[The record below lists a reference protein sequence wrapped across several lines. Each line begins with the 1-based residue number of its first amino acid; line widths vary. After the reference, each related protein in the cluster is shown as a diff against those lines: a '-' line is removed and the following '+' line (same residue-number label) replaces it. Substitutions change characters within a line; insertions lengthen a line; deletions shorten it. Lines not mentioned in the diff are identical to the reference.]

1 MNYLDLFSGAGG
13 FHLGLKEAGIK
24 FNKTFFS
31 EIDKNAIKVYKKH
44 FPNSVEL
51 GDINNINEKKLPK
64 IDLVTFGFPCQ
75 DISIAGQQ
83 KGLSGNRSS
92 LFNEAIRIISWC
104 KPKYFI
110 FENVK
115 NLFSINKGKDFEYIL
130 RTVADIGYNAQWQL
144 INTNWFL
151 PQNRERIYFIGYL
164 GKKST
169 PKILPIGQSKSI
181 FKKNKGYS
189 QNNISTITANYS
201 RGVHAMGET
210 YINNLIKIGTK
221 NNKDYQANRIYSTKG
236 IAVNLN
242 SGGGGW
248 GANTGLY
255 KVKNGI
261 RRLTPVECERLQ
273 GFKDNYTAG
282 LSDTARYKLMGNAV
296 TVPVVKALGLNLK
309 HYLVNE

>member
-13 FHLGLKEAGIK
+13 FHLGLKQAGIK

-31 EIDKNAIKVYKKH
+31 EIDKNAIKVYKKQ
-44 FPNSVEL
+44 FPNSIEL

-75 DISIAGQQ
+75 DISIAGYG
-83 KGLSGNRSS
+83 KGLSGPRSS

-104 KPKYFI
+104 KPEYFI

-115 NLFSINKGKDFEYIL
+115 NLFSVNKGKDFKYIL

-151 PQNRERIYFIGYL
+151 PQNRERIYFIGYT

-189 QNNISTITANYS
+189 QNNISTITAKYS
-201 RGVHAMGET
+201 SVHAMGET
-210 YINNLIKIGTK
+210 YIKDNIGK
-221 NNKDYQANRIYSTKG
+221 
-236 IAVNLN
+236 
-242 SGGGGW
+242 
-248 GANTGLY
+248 
-255 KVKNGI
+255 
-261 RRLTPVECERLQ
+261 RRLTPIECERLQ
-273 GFKDNYTAG
+273 GFTDNYT
-282 LSDTARYKLMGNAV
+282 LIVSDTARYKLMGNAV
-296 TVPVVKALGLNLK
+296 TVPVVKEIFINLK
-309 HYLVNE
+309 KYLNFQE

>member
-24 FNKTFFS
+24 FDKTFFS
-31 EIDKNAIKVYKKH
+31 EIHKNAIKVYKKQ
-44 FPNSVEL
+44 FPNSIEL

-64 IDLVTFGFPCQ
+64 IELVTFGFPCQ
-75 DISIAGQQ
+75 DISIAGYR
-83 KGLSGNRSS
+83 KGLSGYRSS
-92 LFNEAIRIISWC
+92 LFDEAIRIISWC

-115 NLFSINKGKDFEYIL
+115 NLFSINNGKDFIYIL
-130 RTVADIGYNAQWQL
+130 KTINNIGYNAQWQL
-144 INTNWFL
+144 INSKWFL
-151 PQNRERIYFIGYL
+151 PQNRERIYFIGYIA
-164 GKKST
+164 KTST
-169 PKILPIGQSKSI
+169 PKILPIGSCNTDN
-181 FKKNKGYS
+181 NKD
-189 QNNISTITANYS
+189 
-201 RGVHAMGET
+201 
-210 YINNLIKIGTK
+210 LIKIGYINDK
-221 NNKDYQANRIYSTKG
+221 NYQANRIYSTKG

-282 LSDTARYKLMGNAV
+282 LSDTARYRLIGNSV
-296 TVPVVKALGLNLK
+296 TVPVVTALGLNLK

>member
-13 FHLGLKEAGIK
+13 FHLGLKQAGIK
-24 FNKTFFS
+24 FKKTFFS
-31 EIDKNAIKVYKKH
+31 EIDKNAIKIYKKQ
-44 FPNSVEL
+44 FPNSIEL

-75 DISIAGQQ
+75 DISIAGYG
-83 KGLSGNRSS
+83 KGLSGSKSS

-144 INTNWFL
+144 INTSWFL
-151 PQNRERIYFIGYL
+151 PQNRERIYFIGYI
-164 GKKST
+164 GAKST
-169 PKILPIGQSKSI
+169 PKILPIYNTVKKSTKKQL
-181 FKKNKGYS
+181 FKNK
-189 QNNISTITANYS
+189 NILNTLQAPGKSSGNYK
-201 RGVHAMGET
+201 GM
-210 YINNLIKIGTK
+210 NLIKIGTK
-221 NNKDYQANRIYSTKG
+221 NNKDYQQNRIFDIKGTSTT
-236 IAVNLN
+236 INTN
-242 SGGGGW
+242 S
-248 GANTGLY
+248 NVTGLY

-273 GFKDNYTAG
+273 GFTDNYTS
-282 LSDTARYKLMGNAV
+282 LVSDTARYKLMGNAV
-296 TVPVVKALGLNLK
+296 TVPVVKEIAINLK
-309 HYLVNE
+309 KYLNFQE

>member
-13 FHLGLKEAGIK
+13 FHLGLKQAGIK

-31 EIDKNAIKVYKKH
+31 EIDKNAIKVYKKQ
-44 FPNSVEL
+44 FPNSIEL

-64 IDLVTFGFPCQ
+64 IELVTFGFPCQ

-83 KGLSGNRSS
+83 KGLSGCKSS
-92 LFNEAIRIISWC
+92 LFNEAIRIIAWC

-115 NLFSINKGKDFEYIL
+115 NLFSINNGKDFEYIL

-151 PQNRERIYFIGYL
+151 PQNRERIYFIGYI
-164 GKKST
+164 GATST
-169 PKILPIGQSKSI
+169 PKILPIGQSKDI
-181 FKKNKGYS
+181 FKKNKGYT
-189 QNNISTITANYS
+189 QNNTSTITANYS

-210 YINNLIKIGTK
+210 YINNL
-221 NNKDYQANRIYSTKG
+221 
-236 IAVNLN
+236 
-242 SGGGGW
+242 
-248 GANTGLY
+248 
-255 KVKNGI
+255 NGI

-273 GFKDNYTAG
+273 GFPDNFTSG
-282 LSDTARYKLMGNAV
+282 VSDTGRYKLMGN
-296 TVPVVKALGLNLK
+296 TVSIPVVKALGLNLK
-309 HYLVNE
+309 HHLVNE

>member
-13 FHLGLKEAGIK
+13 FHLGLKQAGIK

-31 EIDKNAIKVYKKH
+31 EIDKNAIKVYKKQ
-44 FPNSVEL
+44 FPNSIEL

-75 DISIAGQQ
+75 DISVAGSQ
-83 KGLSGNRSS
+83 KGLSGARSS
-92 LFNEAIRIISWC
+92 LFNEAIRIICWC

-151 PQNRERIYFIGYL
+151 PQNRERIYFIGYS
-164 GKKST
+164 GKTST
-169 PKILPIGQSKSI
+169 PKILPIGQSKGI
-181 FKKNKGYS
+181 FKKNKGYT
-189 QNNISTITANYS
+189 QNNASTITAKYGS
-201 RGVHAMGET
+201 VHAMGET

-221 NNKDYQANRIYSTKG
+221 NNKNYQQNRIFDIKG
-236 IAVNLN
+236 TATTINTN
-242 SGGGGW
+242 S
-248 GANTGLY
+248 NVTGLY

-273 GFKDNYTAG
+273 GFPDNFTSG
-282 LSDTARYKLMGNAV
+282 VSDTGRYKLMGNAV
-296 TVPVVKALGLNLK
+296 SIPVVKALGLNLK
-309 HYLVNE
+309 HHLVNE